1 MEGTARDQGPF
12 LQGPGGQDGTFA
24 AGPIATG
31 IRPGDRVG
39 LMAPTS
45 LEWAICVFAIGALAT
60 FRPTILLTVPR
71 MLEKVAAAARQ
82 QAEAEGH
89 RRLFAAAEAT
99 AVAWSRA
106 GGRARGWGTRC
117 SAARSTHGC
126 AMRWAGRWPG

>member
-1 MEGTARDQGPF
+1 M
-12 LQGPGGQDGTFA
+12 A

-106 GGRARGWGTRC
+106 GRAGPWLGHALLGRPVYARLRHALGGQVAWVISGGAPQQR
-117 SAARSTHGC
+117 GQ
-126 AMRWAGRWPG
+126 AGRRDHR